1 MARIP
6 RVINNGRLADTKI
19 DGEWY
24 QDGIHCTKAQASLGQ
39 QVYVRDD
46 YKDNINGRK
55 AVNKAEVGQL
65 DRLGVKIK
73 VHYHLP
79 IEAFNARVYAL
90 CETVDGGI
98 VCCASSNPNTVILR
112 FPTYNNLS
120 ALSKILHS
128 FDKVNAIGDTV
139 YVSFQKEHMDK
150 KTFEVPYEDAEKL
163 IKTLQNERLRYVK
176 GQM

>member
-6 RVINNGRLADTKI
+6 RVINNGNLADTNI

-24 QDGIHCTKAQASLGQ
+24 QDGIHCTKAQANLGQ

-46 YKDNINGRK
+46 YKDNIKGRK
-55 AVNKAEVGQL
+55 ATNNSEVGEL

-79 IEAFNARVYAL
+79 INTFSPRVYAL
-90 CETVDGGI
+90 CETVAGGI
-98 VCCASSNPNTVILR
+98 LCCASSNPNTVILR

-128 FDKVNAIGDTV
+128 FDKVNAVGDTV
-139 YVSFQKEHMDK
+139 YVSYQKDGMDK
-150 KTFEVPYEDAEKL
+150 KTFEVPYEDADSL
-163 IKTLQNERLRYVK
+163 IKTLQAERLNYIK